1 MCAGTRVYS
10 PPEWIRLHR
19 YQGKPATVWSL
30 GILLYDLICGDIP
43 FEQDH
48 QILRAEVTYKR
59 RVSPEAKDL
68 VQKCLALRP
77 SDRPSLEEIVD
88 HPWMR
93 VGLVIPT
100 SANNERQEDIAN
112 ANLDSASLSSQE
124 SI

>member
-1 MCAGTRVYS
+1 MYS

-48 QILRAEVTYKR
+48 QILRAELTYKR
-59 RVSPEAKDL
+59 RVSAEARDL

-88 HPWMR
+88 HPWMQ
-93 VGLVIPT
+93 VGIAIP
-100 SANNERQEDIAN
+100 SSGSSPDPRQEDLVN